1 MMERALMKQKESIV
15 QKQVAVGREFK
26 VCLSR
31 MDHLHIYRLNFDLN
45 KSR

>member
-1 MMERALMKQKESIV
+1 MERALMKQKESIV

-31 MDHLHIYRLNFDLN
+31 MDHLHYRLNFDLN